1 VAVRAGGTVAKRKIQ
16 KSRKPSE
23 ITGFSATSPAGFEPA
38 TFGLGILSLPVRCVF
53 YQCFYECFCPWWYTE
68 SIVSGAGG
76 GTAGGTVAVRI
87 RFCGWACGTIQ
98 RASLAGRKA
107 GIRTA
112 CPSHFRSR
120 LSEVEPM
127 AKRAPT
133 IYPKPEP
140 VTPDDRQASEQRAQ
154 IERWRWDLERRLG
167 IYHVALVERL
177 GGYAGVSAEMPF
189 AEVLQRLAKTVEPDD
204 AVQRDSWLALRK
216 LVVIHEC
223 LLAIQEIP
231 VAVSVALCA
240 AMDLGQL
247 LQRQQVQIDV
257 GEHVDVGR
265 RNSAGRVKASAKRQ
279 ASCDAEREAAF
290 REYLRLRKAGG
301 RTKHHTA
308 TLQNMAKA
316 AKGELSFGT
325 LKRWA
330 TADDWN
336 QKYLTSSK

>member
-1 VAVRAGGTVAKRKIQ
+1 
-16 KSRKPSE
+16 
-23 ITGFSATSPAGFEPA
+23 
-38 TFGLGILSLPVRCVF
+38 
-53 YQCFYECFCPWWYTE
+53 
-68 SIVSGAGG
+68 
-76 GTAGGTVAVRI
+76 
-87 RFCGWACGTIQ
+87 
-98 RASLAGRKA
+98 
-107 GIRTA
+107 
-112 CPSHFRSR
+112 
-120 LSEVEPM
+120 M
-127 AKRAPT
+127 AKRAPA

-140 VTPDDRQASEQRAQ
+140 VRLKEPVRLLGVDVASRTVTVQHPQNTDDRQAIEQAVQTVR
-154 IERWRWDLERRLG
+154 ERWDLFDRLRG
-167 IYHVALVERL
+167 YRAVLVERL

-189 AEVLQRLAKTVEPDD
+189 AEVKQRLAESVKPEDTD
-204 AVQRDSWLALRK
+204 AAQRDAWLSLRT
-216 LVVIHEC
+216 
-223 LLAIQEIP
+223 LAILDDCLQQIREVP
-231 VAVSVALCA
+231 AVISVALCA

-265 RNSAGRVKASAKRQ
+265 RNSAGRVKASAKRK

-290 REYLRLRKAGG
+290 QEYLRLRKAGG